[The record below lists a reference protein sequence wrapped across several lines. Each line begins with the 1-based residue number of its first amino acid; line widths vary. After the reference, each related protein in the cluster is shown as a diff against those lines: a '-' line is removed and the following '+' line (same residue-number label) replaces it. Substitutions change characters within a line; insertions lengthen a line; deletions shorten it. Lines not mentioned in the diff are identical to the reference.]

1 MITGIKESKTLTNHI
16 LCKCICKFDSRKCNS
31 NEKWNKHK
39 CWCQCKKYYICEK
52 SYIWNPD
59 TCSCEN
65 RKYLASIIVD
75 SVITSDEIIDTEC
88 KSYDRETNFN
98 EKKQPVKH

>member
-1 MITGIKESKTLTNHI
+1 MITGIKESKTLTKHI
-16 LCKCICKFDSRKCNS
+16 LCKCKCKFDSRKCNS
-31 NEKWNKHK
+31 NEKWNNHK
-39 CWCQCKKYYICEK
+39 CWCQCKKHYICEK
-52 SYIWNPD
+52 SYIWNAD

-88 KSYDRETNFN
+88 KSYDKETNFN
-98 EKKQPVKH
+98 EKKQSVKR